1 MANWRHKPKNER
13 DLYKLM
19 VRPDEVVKWVKT
31 RRGFVIGVGILKGGT
46 GKSTTALYLALYFSV
61 VLGLKVAVVD
71 TDNNSQSLARWVTTH
86 LALGHDVPFTL
97 VKHPTVGA
105 DTISLKKRMRSLK
118 EYDVVI
124 VDLGGGDKETFIELC
139 AVARLLFMPSA
150 PSGWE
155 TDRIQATLQTA
166 ASAAVLNEE
175 GLDVYNFFVKGDFA
189 TTLCD
194 EEREA
199 MAVDL
204 SDEDEDFVMP
214 PFLHPYF
221 DISKAPHHQ
230 RSWTVMPKRG
240 DLDEWGLLIRHA
252 MQGIIEESEAA

>member
-1 MANWRHKPKNER
+1 MSNWRHKPETER
-13 DLYKLM
+13 DLLKLM
-19 VRPDEVVKWVKT
+19 APVKSVVRWIKARK
-31 RRGFVIGVGILKGGT
+31 GFVVGVGILKGGT
-46 GKSTTALYLALYFSV
+46 GKSTTTLYLALYFSV
-61 VLGLKVAVVD
+61 VLNLNVAVVD

-86 LALGHDVPFTL
+86 LALGHKVPFTL
-97 VKHPTVGA
+97 VKHPTAGA
-105 DTISLKKRMRSLK
+105 DAISLKKRMRTLT

-139 AVARLLFMPSA
+139 ATARLLLMPSA

-175 GLDVYNFFVKGDFA
+175 GIDVYNFFVKGDFA

-204 SDEDEDFVMP
+204 SEEDEDFVMP

-230 RSWTVMPKRG
+230 RSWTVMPKRA
-240 DLDEWGLLIRHA
+240 DLEEWGLLARHA